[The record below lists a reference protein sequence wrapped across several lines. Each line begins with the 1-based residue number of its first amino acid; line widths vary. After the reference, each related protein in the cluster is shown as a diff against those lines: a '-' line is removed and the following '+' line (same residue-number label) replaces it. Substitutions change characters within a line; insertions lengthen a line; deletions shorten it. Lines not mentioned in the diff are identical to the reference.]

1 MSILA
6 KISERLGEPTKGN
19 APAVGSF
26 MEFLTKHA
34 RVKTPG
40 GAYVNYSLA
49 GREALIPIVETFDLV
64 LGSHTGKPLPDST
77 IDICGGAQFGKT
89 ILALNFG
96 IYLTACRFR
105 NWGYYLPDDDLVEG
119 IVDAK
124 LRPDVI
130 EQIDWLGPLMQVGK
144 MDDKRGR
151 SVNRKGAF
159 QISDGKRK
167 AQGMIRGMGK
177 IPTSFSMDA
186 VMEDEKDDIP
196 AKRSKYLTG
205 RMTAS
210 DLRLRS
216 SIGTQ
221 RMHAAGQ
228 QKQWEDGS
236 QGVFEF
242 EVGDG
247 PSDFNGID
255 HEGKVFQTRRRIN
268 LEENWPQVCRLA
280 VDGAP
285 SPTDPKLTS
294 SGEFR
299 DEAGNSW
306 SYEPG
311 AHYYFADPETGFVV
325 DRLRP
330 FENHFRPERIKLRK
344 WSFRP
349 SQFAI
354 GAMPINQFVSR
365 WQDAIKDPEMMTV
378 FRCDVMALPSNTEQA
393 INPEVILRART
404 VEEPYDLSLAPA
416 TVPRFAGLDT
426 GNRCWFVSRD
436 VFSEARKRVAWAEQ
450 IPLSQMVA
458 RAEVLF
464 HKLGITC
471 LAIDANP
478 AVDEAR
484 TLCYKLNGLEGIDWK
499 LFNNRPAEARLQFPG
514 GLVWDGA
521 NRRWEGLRCFVVE
534 FAVKQG
540 GGIVHKLGIA
550 PQGGFNQFYPVIQ
563 CNRFESINRVVNEF
577 LTPAENV
584 IRVVD
589 GKLLEDPVMRLP
601 RREAGTPPI
610 VETLDAHL
618 ITGSK
623 RAAKDG
629 GESLDYVDGCEN
641 HLLLA
646 DAYSGLSEMIG
657 GHAVAVSGI
666 ITDPSVIRMGGGS
679 LARPTFT
686 PARLT

>member
-1 MSILA
+1 MSAVLE
-6 KISERLGEPTKGN
+6 KLGKRLGEPTKGN
-19 APAVGSF
+19 APECGSF
-26 MEFLTKHA
+26 QEFLEKWA
-34 RVKTPG
+34 MVKTSG
-40 GAYVNYSLA
+40 GSYIHYSLV

-64 LGSHTGKPLPDST
+64 LGSFTGIPLADAT

-96 IYLTACRFR
+96 MYLTACRFV

-130 EQIDWLGPLMQVGK
+130 EQIDWLGPLMSVGK

-159 QISDGKRK
+159 QVSDGVRK

-196 AKRSKYLTG
+196 AKRSKFLTG

-221 RMHAAGQ
+221 RLHAAGQ

-236 QGVFEF
+236 QG
-242 EVGDG
+242 
-247 PSDFNGID
+247 IY
-255 HEGKVFQTRRRIN
+255 VFQAGEREIN
-268 LEENWPQVCRLA
+268 LEENWPGVCRLA
-280 VDGAP
+280 VDGEPAA
-285 SPTDPKLTS
+285 SDPKLTLA
-294 SGEFR
+294 GDFR
-299 DEAGNSW
+299 DDDGKAW
-306 SYEPG
+306 AYQPG
-311 AHYYFADPETGFVV
+311 APYYFADPETGAVI
-325 DRLRP
+325 DRSQPILKHLRP
-330 FENHFRPERIKLRK
+330 DRIALRK
-344 WSFRP
+344 WSFRI

-354 GAMPINQFVSR
+354 GAMPVNQFVSR
-365 WQDAIKDPEMMTV
+365 WQDAVKDPEMMIV
-378 FRCDVMALPSNTEQA
+378 FRCDVMALPSNVEQA
-393 INPEVILRART
+393 INPEVIQRART
-404 VEEPYDLSLAPA
+404 VEAPFDLSLAPA
-416 TVPRFAGLDT
+416 TVPRFGGMDT

-436 VFSEARKRVAWAEQ
+436 VFSEARKHIDWAEQ

-464 HKLGITC
+464 HKLGLSC
-471 LAIDANP
+471 LSIDANP

-484 TLCYKLNGLEGIDWK
+484 TLCYKLNGLEGIDWR
-499 LFNNRPAEARLQFPG
+499 LFNGRPDDARLQFPG

-521 NRRWEGLRCFVVE
+521 RKRWEGLRCFVVE
-534 FAVKQG
+534 FSVKPG
-540 GGIVHKLGIA
+540 EGIIHKLGID
-550 PQGGFNQFYPVIQ
+550 PQGGFNRFYPVIRA
-563 CNRFESINRVVNEF
+563 NRFESINRVVNEF

-589 GKLLEDPVMRLP
+589 GVLLDEPVMRLP
-601 RREAGTPPI
+601 RREAGCLPI
-610 VETLDAHL
+610 IETLDAHL

-623 RAAKDG
+623 REKGKDD
-629 GESLDYVDGCEN
+629 EVKDYVDKCEN
-641 HLLLA
+641 HLMLA
-646 DAYSGLSEMIG
+646 NAYSGLSEMVG
-657 GHAVAVSGI
+657 GHGVVRAAAKFEAM
-666 ITDPSVIRMGGGS
+666 RRES
-679 LARPTFT
+679 LNEDRRGRGA
-686 PARLT
+686 AL

>member
-1 MSILA
+1 MSGAVARLN
-6 KISERLGEPTKGN
+6 ERLGASTKSE
-19 APAVGSF
+19 APKVSSF
-26 MEFLTKHA
+26 MDFLATQAK
-34 RVKTPG
+34 VKTPG
-40 GAYVNYSLA
+40 GEYVPYSLQ

-64 LGSHTGKPLPDST
+64 LGSHTGTPLSDAT

-96 IYLTACRFR
+96 IYLTACHFR

-130 EQIDWLGPLMQVGK
+130 EQIDWLGPLMSVGK

-159 QISDGKRK
+159 QVSDGRRK

-236 QGVFEF
+236 QGVY
-242 EVGDG
+242 
-247 PSDFNGID
+247 
-255 HEGKVFQTRRRIN
+255 VFQLADDKQIN
-268 LEENWPQVCRLA
+268 LEENWPQACRLA
-280 VDGAP
+280 VDGEPRA
-285 SPTDPKLTS
+285 TDPKLTTA
-294 SGEFR
+294 GEFR
-299 DEAGNSW
+299 DESGNAW
-306 SYEPG
+306 PYEPG
-311 AHYYFADPETGFVV
+311 AHYYFADPDTGEVI
-325 DRLRP
+325 DRSKPILK
-330 FENHFRPERIKLRK
+330 HLKPERIKLRK
-344 WSFRP
+344 WSFRI
-349 SQFAI
+349 SQFCI

-404 VEEPYDLSLAPA
+404 TDEPYDLSLAPA
-416 TVPRFAGLDT
+416 AAPRFAGMDT
-426 GNRCWFVSRD
+426 GNRCWFVGRE
-436 VFSEARKRVAWAEQ
+436 VFSEARKRIAWAEQ

-464 HKLGITC
+464 HKLGISC

-484 TLCYKLNGLEGIDWK
+484 TLCYKLNGLEAIDW
-499 LFNNRPAEARLQFPG
+499 LPFNGKPAEARLQFPG

-540 GGIVHKLGIA
+540 GGIVHKLGID
-550 PQGGFNQFYPVIQ
+550 PQGGFNRFYPVIQ

-584 IRVVD
+584 IKVVD
-589 GKLLEDPVMRLP
+589 GQLLEEPVMRLP
-601 RREAGTPPI
+601 RREAGSPPI
-610 VETLDAHL
+610 VETLDNHL

-629 GESLDYVDGCEN
+629 GEALDYVDGCEN

-657 GHAVAVSGI
+657 GH
-666 ITDPSVIRMGGGS
+666 VIQSAPVEFES
-679 LARPTFT
+679 LGRDDGEFNGRGRRYAG
-686 PARLT
+686 

>member
-1 MSILA
+1 MKPRGAMDLLA
-6 KISERLGEPTKGN
+6 GRMQSAATASVPVVT
-19 APAVGSF
+19 SF
-26 MEFLTKHA
+26 MQFLTEHA

-40 GAYVNYSLA
+40 GEYVQYSLS
-49 GREALIPIVETFDLV
+49 GREALVPIIETFDLV
-64 LGSHTGKPLPDST
+64 LGSHTGKPLADAT

-96 IYLTACRFR
+96 VYVTAVLSM

-119 IVDAK
+119 IVDTK

-130 EQIDWLGPLMQVGK
+130 EQIEWLGPLMQVGK
-144 MDDKRGR
+144 LADKRGR

-159 QISDGKRK
+159 QVSNGRKK

-210 DLRLRS
+210 NLRLRS

-221 RMHAAGQ
+221 RMHAGGQ

-236 QGVFEF
+236 QGVFVF
-242 EVGDG
+242 EISRKEKNSQGQDV
-247 PSDFNGID
+247 PA
-255 HEGKVFQTRRRIN
+255 TIN
-268 LEENWPQVCRLA
+268 LEENWPGVCRLA
-280 VDGAP
+280 VDGEP
-285 SPTDPKLTS
+285 RGTDPKLTTA
-294 SGEFR
+294 GEFR
-299 DEAGNSW
+299 DEMGNAW
-306 SYEPG
+306 AYEPG
-311 AHYYFADPETGFVV
+311 APYYFADPETGAVI
-325 DRLRP
+325 DRSKPILK
-330 FENHFRPERIKLRK
+330 HLKPERIKLRK
-344 WSFRP
+344 WSFRI

-404 VEEPYDLSLAPA
+404 VDEPYDLTLAPV
-416 TVPRFAGLDT
+416 TVPRFAGMDT

-436 VFSEARKRVAWAEQ
+436 VFDEGRKRIGWAEQ
-450 IPLSQMVA
+450 VPLSQMVA

-464 HKLGITC
+464 HKLGISC

-484 TLCYKLNGLEGIDWK
+484 TLCYRLNGLDKIDWRV
-499 LFNNRPAEARLQFPG
+499 FNNRPAEARLSFPG

-521 NRRWEGLRCFVVE
+521 RRRWENLRCFVVE
-534 FAVKQG
+534 FAVKPG

-550 PQGGFNQFYPVIQ
+550 PQGGYNQFYPVIQ

-589 GKLLEDPVMRLP
+589 GKLLEEPVMRLP
-601 RREAGTPPI
+601 RREAGSPPI
-610 VETLDAHL
+610 VETLDGHL

-629 GESLDYVDGCEN
+629 GEALDYVDGCEN

-646 DAYSGLSEMIG
+646 DAYSGLAEMIG
-657 GHAVAVSGI
+657 GHAVQRAPMAFDVMERSGLTVSG
-666 ITDPSVIRMGGGS
+666 RGRRCA
-679 LARPTFT
+679 L
-686 PARLT
+686 

>member
-1 MSILA
+1 MSIIA
-6 KISERLGEPTKGN
+6 KISEKLGEPTKGN
-19 APAVGSF
+19 APKISSF
-26 MEFLTKHA
+26 MEFLTTQAK
-34 RVKTPG
+34 VKTPG
-40 GAYVNYSLA
+40 GEYVQYSLK

-64 LGSHTGKPLPDST
+64 LGSHTGKPLPDAT
-77 IDICGGAQFGKT
+77 IDLCGGAQFGKT

-96 IYLTACRFR
+96 IYLTACHFR

-130 EQIDWLGPLMQVGK
+130 EQIDWLGPLMSVGK

-159 QISDGKRK
+159 QVSDGKRK

-236 QGVFEF
+236 QGVF
-242 EVGDG
+242 
-247 PSDFNGID
+247 
-255 HEGKVFQTRRRIN
+255 VFALADDKQIN

-280 VDGAP
+280 VDGEP
-285 SPTDPKLTS
+285 LPTDPKLTTA
-294 SGEFR
+294 GEFR
-299 DEAGNSW
+299 DDQGNAW

-311 AHYYFADPETGFVV
+311 ANYYFACPETGEVI
-325 DRLRP
+325 DRSRP
-330 FENHFRPERIKLRK
+330 ILNHLKPERIKLRR
-344 WSFRP
+344 WSFRI
-349 SQFAI
+349 SQFCIA
-354 GAMPINQFVSR
+354 AMPINQFVSR

-404 VEEPYDLSLAPA
+404 VEEPFDLSLAPVA
-416 TVPRFAGLDT
+416 APRFAGLDT

-436 VFSEARKRVAWAEQ
+436 VFGEERKRINWAEQ

-458 RAEVLF
+458 RTEALF
-464 HKLGITC
+464 HKLGISC

-484 TLCYKLNGLEGIDWK
+484 TLCYKLNGLEGIDW
-499 LFNNRPAEARLQFPG
+499 LPFNGKPPEARLQFPG

-521 NRRWEGLRCFVVE
+521 NKRWEGLRCFVVE

-584 IRVVD
+584 IRVVN
-589 GKLLEDPVMRLP
+589 GKLLEEPVMRLP
-601 RREAGTPPI
+601 RREAGSPPI

-629 GESLDYVDGCEN
+629 GEALDYVDGCEN
-641 HLLLA
+641 HLLLG
-646 DAYSGLSEMIG
+646 DAYSGLAEMVG
-657 GHAVAVSGI
+657 GHGVVAKPATFESMKSGGVSSSGRGRK
-666 ITDPSVIRMGGGS
+666 SV
-679 LARPTFT
+679 L
-686 PARLT
+686 

>member
-1 MSILA
+1 MSGI
-6 KISERLGEPTKGN
+6 ISKLSQRLGEPTKGN
-19 APAVGSF
+19 APKVSSF
-26 MEFLTKHA
+26 REFLENHA

-40 GAYVNYSLA
+40 GEYVPYSLK

-96 IYLTACRFR
+96 IYLTACHFR

-130 EQIDWLGPLMQVGK
+130 EQIDWLGPLMSVGK

-159 QISDGKRK
+159 QVSDGKRK

-221 RMHAAGQ
+221 RMHSAGQ

-236 QGVFEF
+236 QGVY
-242 EVGDG
+242 
-247 PSDFNGID
+247 
-255 HEGKVFQTRRRIN
+255 VFQLANDKQIN

-285 SPTDPKLTS
+285 RPTDPKLTTA
-294 SGEFR
+294 GEFR

-306 SYEPG
+306 AYEPG
-311 AHYYFADPETGFVV
+311 ANYYFACPDTGEVI
-325 DRLRP
+325 DRSAPILT
-330 FENHFRPERIKLRK
+330 HLKPERIKLRR
-344 WSFRP
+344 WSFRI
-349 SQFAI
+349 SQFCIA
-354 GAMPINQFVSR
+354 AMPINQFVSR

-404 VEEPYDLSLAPA
+404 VEEPFDLSLAPA
-416 TVPRFAGLDT
+416 AAPRFAGMDT
-426 GNRCWFVSRD
+426 GNRCWFVARD
-436 VFSEARKRVAWAEQ
+436 VFGEDRKRIAWAEQ
-450 IPLSQMVA
+450 VPLSQMVA

-471 LAIDANP
+471 LSIDANP

-484 TLCYKLNGLEGIDWK
+484 TLCYKLNGLEGIDWLPYNGK
-499 LFNNRPAEARLQFPG
+499 APEARLQFPG

-521 NRRWEGLRCFVVE
+521 NKRWEGLRCFVVE

-540 GGIVHKLGIA
+540 GGIIHKLGID
-550 PQGGFNQFYPVIQ
+550 PQGGFNRFYPVIQ

-589 GKLLEDPVMRLP
+589 GNLLEEPVMRLP
-601 RREAGTPPI
+601 RREVGSPPI
-610 VETLDAHL
+610 IETLDAHL

-623 RAAKDG
+623 RAAKNG
-629 GESLDYVDGCEN
+629 GEAMDYVDGCEN

-646 DAYSGLSEMIG
+646 NAYSGLSEMIG
-657 GHAVAVSGI
+657 GHSHVS
-666 ITDPSVIRMGGGS
+666 PPVE
-679 LARPTFT
+679 AETFT
-686 PARLT
+686 VRRGSRYAG

>member
-1 MSILA
+1 MSGALSKLDQRLDATA
-6 KISERLGEPTKGN
+6 KSSVPK
-19 APAVGSF
+19 VSSF
-26 MEFLTKHA
+26 MEFLTTQAK
-34 RVKTPG
+34 VKTPG
-40 GAYVNYSLA
+40 GEYVNYSLD
-49 GREALIPIVETFDLV
+49 GREALIPVIETFDLV

-77 IDICGGAQFGKT
+77 IDLCGGAQFGKT

-96 IYLTACRFR
+96 IYLTACHFR

-130 EQIDWLGPLMQVGK
+130 EQIDWLGPLMSVGK

-159 QISDGKRK
+159 QVSDGKRK

-221 RMHAAGQ
+221 RMHSAGQ

-236 QGVFEF
+236 QGVY
-242 EVGDG
+242 
-247 PSDFNGID
+247 
-255 HEGKVFQTRRRIN
+255 VFQLANDKQIN

-280 VDGAP
+280 VDGEP
-285 SPTDPKLTS
+285 RPTDPKLTTA
-294 SGEFR
+294 GEFR
-299 DEAGNSW
+299 DESGNAW
-306 SYEPG
+306 AYEPG
-311 AHYYFADPETGFVV
+311 ANYYFADPDTGEVI
-325 DRLRP
+325 DRSRP
-330 FENHFRPERIKLRK
+330 ILKHLKPERIKLRK
-344 WSFRP
+344 WSFRI
-349 SQFAI
+349 SQFCI

-365 WQDAIKDPEMMTV
+365 WQDAVKDPEMMTV

-404 VEEPYDLSLAPA
+404 VEEPFDLSLAA
-416 TVPRFAGLDT
+416 AAAPRFAGMDT

-436 VFSEARKRVAWAEQ
+436 VFGEDRKRINWAEQ

-464 HKLGITC
+464 HRLGIQC

-484 TLCYKLNGLEGIDWK
+484 TLCYKLNGLEGIDWRP
-499 LFNNRPAEARLQFPG
+499 FNNRPAEARLQFPG

-550 PQGGFNQFYPVIQ
+550 PQGGFNQFYPLIQ

-589 GKLLEDPVMRLP
+589 GKLLEEPVMRLP
-601 RREAGTPPI
+601 RREAGSPPI
-610 VETLDAHL
+610 VETLDSHL

-623 RAAKDG
+623 RAAKEG
-629 GESLDYVDGCEN
+629 GEALDYVDGCEN

-657 GHAVAVSGI
+657 GHQVK
-666 ITDPSVIRMGGGS
+666 GGF
-679 LARPTFT
+679 TFT
-686 PARLT
+686 PRPGGRRSFNPERSVL

>member
-1 MSILA
+1 MSRILDRIG
-6 KISERLGEPTKGN
+6 KRLGEPTKGN
-19 APAVGSF
+19 APEVGSF
-26 MEFLTKHA
+26 REFLEKWA
-34 RVKTPG
+34 MVKTPG
-40 GAYVNYSLA
+40 GEYIHYSLV

-64 LGSHTGKPLPDST
+64 IGSFTGIPLADAT

-96 IYLTACRFR
+96 IYLTACKFR

-130 EQIDWLGPLMQVGK
+130 EQVEWLGPLMSVGK

-159 QISDGKRK
+159 QVSDGRRK

-221 RMHAAGQ
+221 RMHSAGQ

-236 QGVFEF
+236 QGVYVF
-242 EVGDG
+242 EVGND
-247 PSDFNGID
+247 
-255 HEGKVFQTRRRIN
+255 KQIN
-268 LEENWPQVCRLA
+268 LEENWPGVCRLA
-280 VDGAP
+280 VDREPKA
-285 SPTDPKLTS
+285 SDPKLTT

-299 DEAGNSW
+299 DEQGNAW
-306 SYEPG
+306 PYEPG
-311 AHYYFADPETGFVV
+311 ASYYFADPDTGMVI
-325 DRLRP
+325 DRAKPILQ
-330 FENHFRPERIKLRK
+330 HLKPERIKLRK
-344 WSFRP
+344 WSFRI
-349 SQFAI
+349 SQFCIA
-354 GAMPINQFVSR
+354 AMPINQFVSR

-404 VEEPYDLSLAPA
+404 VEAPFDLSLAPA
-416 TVPRFAGLDT
+416 TVPRFAGMDT

-436 VFSEARKRVAWAEQ
+436 VFSEARKHINWAEQ

-458 RAEVLF
+458 RAEALF
-464 HKLGITC
+464 HKLGIHC

-484 TLCYKLNGLEGIDWK
+484 TLCYNLNGLEGIDWMP
-499 LFNNRPAEARLQFPG
+499 FQGRQPDARLQFPG

-521 NRRWEGLRCFVVE
+521 AKRWEGLRCFVVE
-534 FAVKQG
+534 FAVKPG
-540 GGIVHKLGIA
+540 GGIIHKLGIA
-550 PQGGFNQFYPVIQ
+550 PQGGYNQFYPIIQ

-589 GKLLEDPVMRLP
+589 GTLLEEPVMRLP
-601 RREAGTPPI
+601 RREAGSPPI
-610 VETLDAHL
+610 VETLDNHL

-623 RAAKDG
+623 REAGTDG
-629 GESLDYVDGCEN
+629 EVKDYVDKCEN
-641 HLLLA
+641 HLMLGN
-646 DAYSGLSEMIG
+646 AYSGLSEMIG
-657 GHAVAVSGI
+657 GHGHVQTAVEPETFS
-666 ITDPSVIRMGGGS
+666 IRRGS
-679 LARPTFT
+679 RFAG
-686 PARLT
+686 